1 MAAAPLE
8 DWFAI
13 NNVFVRYATAL
24 DHGVVEAVVA
34 CFSPQATLSSPV
46 LGDYVGHDGVR
57 AFAERTARLL
67 REERVQF
74 RHVVSNLR
82 ADVDGDRAHAT
93 CYLLDFVTRDGA
105 TELLSPGEY
114 VCELRK
120 YDGAWYF
127 DRRVVV
133 MDRPFAV
140 KDI

>member
-24 DHGVVEAVVA
+24 DHGDVEAVVA

-82 ADVDGDRAHAT
+82 ADVDGDRAHVT
-93 CYLLDFVTRDGA
+93 CYLLDFVTRDGT

-127 DRRVVV
+127 DRRVVL
-133 MDRPFAV
+133 MDRPFQV
-140 KDI
+140 KNI